1 MRVIVSCVP
10 QSGHIMPLLPLAEAF
25 AARGDEVT
33 FASGPDV
40 AKVASE
46 RGLSFHAIGPNLD
59 AWFAALRARTRGSPG
74 DGLAPSRVQG
84 YFVPRVFGEIGMA
97 LTVDD
102 LLALCEQVE
111 PALLVFDPYLLAGPL
126 VATLTGTRAVLH
138 SLGALQDQQVL
149 DLVSDAVSP
158 IWREYGL
165 FVPPQA
171 GVYCGTTLTIC
182 PPSLEPAAIGLE
194 GAQQMRPAPLPLTE
208 PPPLPVS
215 FDDPGRPLVYFTLG
229 TFSNNDLDL
238 FALVLETLADEA
250 VNVLVTI
257 GRENDPAVLKAV
269 PHNARV
275 ERFVPQGEVLP
286 HCSAVIHHAG
296 AGTMLGV
303 LAHGLASL
311 ALPQSAD
318 NFDNAALLG
327 KSGAAHVLMPGE
339 VTGEAVRSGLRRLL
353 EIPSYRERAEELASE
368 IRAMPSP
375 AGVAALLADRAG

>member
-1 MRVIVSCVP
+1 
-10 QSGHIMPLLPLAEAF
+10 MPLLPLAEAF

-33 FASGPDV
+33 FASGPDA